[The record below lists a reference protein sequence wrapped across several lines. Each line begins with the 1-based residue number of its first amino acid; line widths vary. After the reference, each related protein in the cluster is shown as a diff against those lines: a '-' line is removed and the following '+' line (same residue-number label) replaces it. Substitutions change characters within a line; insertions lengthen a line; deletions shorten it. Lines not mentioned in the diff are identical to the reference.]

1 MRLCSGPL
9 KLGSEVRL
17 HMPEVRFGG
26 ENGKAVR
33 LEVDPDLVAV
43 RARRG
48 RSLREG
54 PVRSPEAALLD
65 EMEPVL
71 SFPEVGVE
79 VYRRGEREARSP
91 DQLRRE
97 LQESP
102 ATRFVGHVLV
112 DEQSREPVLY
122 TENLFVK
129 FRDDVDQERCLRV
142 LRDAGLS
149 VKQELPYASN
159 AFFAAAP
166 EGTGRRVFDIAD
178 ELLGREDVE
187 YCNPELVRRLGRR
200 VVFAQRTSRPPTPS
214 PRARVPPSP
223 SSTRGS
229 TPATKSSP
237 RGARSSPPA
246 TQRRTTPTRAPAT
259 PARSTARPA
268 RGWPA
273 ATGGSEPRGWRPGRS
288 SCPSA

>member
-1 MRLCSGPL
+1 
-9 KLGSEVRL
+9 
-17 HMPEVRFGG
+17 MPEVRYGG
-26 ENGKAVR
+26 EGGKAVR
-33 LEVDPDLVAV
+33 LEVDPELVAV
-43 RARRG
+43 RVRRG
-48 RSLREG
+48 GSLREG
-54 PVRSPEAALLD
+54 PVARPEAALLD

-79 VYRRGEREARSP
+79 VYRRRERASRSP

-97 LQESP
+97 LHESP
-102 ATRFVGHVLV
+102 ATRFAGSVLV

-129 FRDDVDQERCLRV
+129 FRDDVNRERCLRV
-142 LRDAGLS
+142 LYDAGLS

-178 ELLGREDVE
+178 ELLRREDVE

-200 VVFAQRTSRPPTPS
+200 VVFAQQWHLKATTVGSQWVSASANVEAAHTVAQGAGTTIAIIDTGIDVGHEEFS
-214 PRARVPPSP
+214 ARGKIVA
-223 SSTRGS
+223 
-229 TPATKSSP
+229 PAT
-237 RGARSSPPA
+237 R
-246 TQRRTTPTRAPAT
+246 RRTTPTRARASR
-259 PARSTARPA
+259 ARSTARPA

-273 ATGGSEPRGWRPGRS
+273 ATEGSGHRGWRPGRG
-288 SCPSA
+288 